1 MPNLSSSNLLVLLL
15 AGMLVW
21 VSVNVLL
28 AVIRLNRGYELFPN
42 RFIYPAN
49 CKPELCLD
57 PLGFIRFMSPRLGV
71 FGVLGLL
78 ISAFMVVNEMT
89 GLLAA
94 LPAWF
99 SNGAALFLFVPL
111 FVWYI
116 IFINKAAKR
125 FW

>member
-1 MPNLSSSNLLVLLL
+1 MPELSSSNVLVLLMT
-15 AGMLVW
+15 AMLVW

-28 AVIRLNRGYELFPN
+28 AVIRMIRSYELVHN

-57 PLGFIRFMSPRLGV
+57 PLGFIRFISPRLIA

-78 ISAFMVVNEMT
+78 LSVFMVVNEMT
-89 GLLAA
+89 GLLSA
-94 LPAWF
+94 LPDWF
-99 SNGAALFLFVPL
+99 SQGAALFLFVPL
-111 FVWYI
+111 FIWYV

>member
-1 MPNLSSSNLLVLLL
+1 MPELSPSNMLVLLM
-15 AGMLVW
+15 AAMMVW
-21 VSVNVLL
+21 VSFNIL
-28 AVIRLNRGYELFPN
+28 AAAVRLNRSYELIPN

-49 CKPELCLD
+49 CKPELCMD
-57 PLGFIRFMSPRLGV
+57 PAGVLRFLPPRLIG

-78 ISAFMVVNEMT
+78 LAVFFVVNELT
-89 GLLAA
+89 GLLSA

-99 SNGAALFLFVPL
+99 SDGAALFLFVPL
-111 FVWYI
+111 FIWYV